1 MTRLGPKGR
10 GPRSEKK
17 MRVARERSL
26 TRSDTRRASLTS
38 HSSPS
43 PSKPTASATLLCG
56 TALNV
61 VLSARGRSRFD
72 VSFGEMQIVKSST
85 QPICEAARVLYRL
98 GYLDDLRVI
107 VWHKGSDHHAISGPL
122 GYWRKV
128 RVREDRRLRYVAWEP
143 RPRRVG
149 AKKGRG
155 KFKGVG
161 HRGED
166 KNVSTTTPGAAKR
179 NCSASDR
186 RPTPMSNLPSD
197 MRGGTAC

>member
-1 MTRLGPKGR
+1 MTRLGPPKGR

-17 MRVARERSL
+17 MRVAGERSL

-43 PSKPTASATLLCG
+43 SSKPTASATLLGG

-72 VSFGEMQIVKSST
+72 VSFGETQIVKSST

-107 VWHKGSDHHAISGPL
+107 VWHEG
-122 GYWRKV
+122 
-128 RVREDRRLRYVAWEP
+128 
-143 RPRRVG
+143 
-149 AKKGRG
+149 
-155 KFKGVG
+155 
-161 HRGED
+161 
-166 KNVSTTTPGAAKR
+166 
-179 NCSASDR
+179 
-186 RPTPMSNLPSD
+186 
-197 MRGGTAC
+197 